1 MAFVRFT
8 EVNKSFVARVSIS
21 PRGMLNF
28 TDGARKRYN
37 LDSYDFCVLYYDK
50 DAQIIGVELTGDE
63 QAEGAIKIR
72 KRLTGADLG
81 IKNFLDFFGI
91 VPKKTSMYE
100 IEQGETESWI
110 NIKLNTARERK
121 EGKKD
126 ESDENE

>member
-1 MAFVRFT
+1 MAFVKFT

-28 TDGARKRYN
+28 TDGARKRYS
-37 LDSYDFCVLYYDK
+37 LDFYDFCVLYYDR
-50 DAQIIGVELTGDE
+50 DAQIIGVQLVADE
-63 QAEGAIKIR
+63 HTDGAIKIR
-72 KRLTGADLG
+72 KRITGADVG

-91 VPKKTSMYE
+91 APKKTSMYE
-100 IEQGETESWI
+100 IEQGETKDWI

-126 ESDENE
+126 EFDENE

>member
-1 MAFVRFT
+1 MAFVKFT

-28 TDGARKRYN
+28 TDGARKRYH
-37 LDSYDFCVLYYDK
+37 LDDYDFCVLYYDN
-50 DAQIIGVELTGDE
+50 DDQIIGVELTRDE

-72 KRLTGADLG
+72 KRITGADLG
-81 IKNFLDFFGI
+81 IKNFLDYFGI

-100 IEQGETESWI
+100 IEQGDPQNWI
-110 NIKLNTARERK
+110 NIKLGTARERK

-126 ESDENE
+126 ELDENE

>member
-1 MAFVRFT
+1 MAFVKFT

-28 TDGARKRYN
+28 TDGARKRYH
-37 LDSYDFCVLYYDK
+37 LDDYDFCVLYCDN
-50 DAQIIGVELTGDE
+50 DDQIIGVELTRDE

-72 KRLTGADLG
+72 KRITGADLG
-81 IKNFLDFFGI
+81 IKNFLDYFGI

-100 IEQGETESWI
+100 IEQGDTQNWI
-110 NIKLNTARERK
+110 NIKLGTARERK

-126 ESDENE
+126 ELDENE